1 MIDTIFYI
9 IKLELKYSVYHILH
23 HTGISKDLHVL
34 DNFLVDGTVLLNTG
48 VAKTV
53 VSMTSNALLLDRES
67 VKEKESKEDNKG
79 VRREEETQTGN
90 FKEQGKF
97 IILDQF

>member
-1 MIDTIFYI
+1 MSNLFYI
-9 IKLELKYSVYHILH
+9 IKLEIKYSVYPILH
-23 HTGISKDLHVL
+23 HTGISKDLHLL

-67 VKEKESKEDNKG
+67 MKEKENKEDNKG

-90 FKEQGKF
+90 IKEQGKS

>member
-1 MIDTIFYI
+1 MSLIFYT
-9 IKLELKYSVYHILH
+9 IKLELRNSVHRILH
-23 HTGISKDLHVL
+23 HTGISKDLHLL

-67 VKEKESKEDNKG
+67 MKEKENKEDNKE
-79 VRREEETQTGN
+79 VRRTEEAQTGN

>member
-1 MIDTIFYI
+1 MSTIFYI
-9 IKLELKYSVYHILH
+9 IKLELKYSVHRILH
-23 HTGISKDLHVL
+23 HTGISKDLHLL

-67 VKEKESKEDNKG
+67 VKEKENKEDNKG

-90 FKEQGKF
+90 IKEQGKS

>member
-1 MIDTIFYI
+1 MSLIFYA
-9 IKLELKYSVYHILH
+9 IKLELKYCVYHILH

-67 VKEKESKEDNKG
+67 MKEKENKEDNKG
-79 VRREEETQTGN
+79 VRREEEAQTGN
-90 FKEQGKF
+90 IKDQGKF

>member
-1 MIDTIFYI
+1 MSTIFYI

-67 VKEKESKEDNKG
+67 VKEKENKEDNKG
-79 VRREEETQTGN
+79 VRRAEETQTGN
-90 FKEQGKF
+90 IKDQGNF

>member
-1 MIDTIFYI
+1 MSNLFYI
-9 IKLELKYSVYHILH
+9 IKLEIKYSVYPILH
-23 HTGISKDLHVL
+23 HTGISKDLHLL

-67 VKEKESKEDNKG
+67 MKEKENKEDNKE
-79 VRREEETQTGN
+79 VRRTEEAQTGN